1 MNLGEQLKNLREQH
15 NLSREK
21 LAQQMNVSRQA
32 VYKWETNKGYP
43 DMDNLIRLSELY
55 EVTLDELIKS
65 PSTLQP
71 KVDSK
76 DSLTKKDINEFDLEG
91 DGNSFFRYGLMC
103 SVGSLGGLSI
113 PVLKGEVNLSII
125 FPFVMA
131 LIAGFLLLK
140 SKAIQWDEIKLKNVK
155 WVSRIV
161 MAYLSVPFSFFS
173 ISIIQKDSVNFF
185 SLYYLLFIVFI
196 AFALYIYLRRL
207 YIKHLY

>member
-1 MNLGEQLKNLREQH
+1 MNVGEQLKNLREQH
-15 NLSREK
+15 NMSREE

-76 DSLTKKDINEFDLEG
+76 DSLTKKDINEFNLEG

-125 FPFVMA
+125 LPFVIS

-155 WVSRIV
+155 WLSRIV

-173 ISIIQKDSVNFF
+173 ISIIQKDSV
-185 SLYYLLFIVFI
+185 YYLFFIVFI
-196 AFALYIYLRRL
+196 AFALYSYLRRL
-207 YIKHLY
+207 YIKHIY